1 MRKLA
6 ITLAGLATLA
16 LAAVAY
22 AALPQKG
29 PFAGKTGLH
38 PINGFADLVTFTAAP
53 NGKTLRKFTF
63 GTLGC
68 FGHGSYPVGTDPYAD
83 PTNTALM
90 KTIPVDANGTFTLK
104 GVATLADP
112 QGIVTTATVAGAFT
126 SSSSVSGVITVSQT
140 QNGDACGPQKMKF
153 SATSG
158 TPTSLGLNGG

>member
-6 ITLAGLATLA
+6 ITLAGLTTLA
-16 LAAVAY
+16 LAAAAY

-38 PINGFADLVTFTAAP
+38 SINGFVDLVTFTASP
-53 NGKTLRKFTF
+53 NGKSLRKFTF

-104 GVATLADP
+104 GIATLADP
-112 QGIVTTATVAGAFT
+112 QGIVTTATVTGAFT
-126 SSSSVSGVITVSQT
+126 STSAVSGTITLSQT
-140 QNGDACGPQKMKF
+140 DNGDACGPQKMKF